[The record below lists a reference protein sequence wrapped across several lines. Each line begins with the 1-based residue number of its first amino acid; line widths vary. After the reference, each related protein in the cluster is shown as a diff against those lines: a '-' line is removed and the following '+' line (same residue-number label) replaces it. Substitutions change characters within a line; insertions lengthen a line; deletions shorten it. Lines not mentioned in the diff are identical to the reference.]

1 MALTDKLSNIADA
14 IRTKTD
20 TTGKMTL
27 TEMPDKILGIQTS
40 EDLDT
45 ELTEQQQLISELKTT
60 LETKAAGVT
69 INNQDKTITE
79 NGTYTA
85 DEGYTGLGTVTVEV
99 APPPSD
105 IDALIDGSIT
115 EVSSNVTK
123 VGSYAFYECKSL
135 VSADIPSAQSIGAYA
150 FYFCSKLPSIN
161 CPKVTSIGQQAFSNT
176 KIKSADFPLVTSIG
190 ANAFAANSE
199 LESVNF
205 PLLSIINSSSFSSC
219 AKLTNVTFPSATAIY
234 NNAFSGDAKLVSAD
248 FLLVTRIQTY
258 VFQSCCSLTRV
269 ILRSL
274 TMCVLNNTNAFNYCY
289 HIHGTTDS
297 TFNPNGL
304 KDGYI
309 YVPRDLVE
317 SYKSATNWSNFATQ
331 FRALEDYTVD
341 GTTTGALDESKI

>member
-85 DEGYTGLGTVTVEV
+85 DSGYTGLGTVTVSV

-105 IDALIDGSIT
+105 IDALIERSLT
-115 EVSSNVTK
+115 EIHSNAASVAPYTFR
-123 VGSYAFYECKSL
+123 SYGSL
-135 VSADIPSAQSIGAYA
+135 VSVDFPLAESVGMD
-150 FYFCSKLPSIN
+150 
-161 CPKVTSIGQQAFSNT
+161 AFSNCESLKNANFPSVT
-176 KIKSADFPLVTSIG
+176 VIGSQSFYSSGLISVDFPLLTDG
-190 ANAFAANSE
+190 NSRE
-199 LESVNF
+199 FQSCLSLMRVNM
-205 PLLSIINSSSFSSC
+205 PLLKSISSYMFSGCNKLQTADFGSVTEINNY
-219 AKLTNVTFPSATAIY
+219 ALTCGTLTRLILRSANICNLKNV
-234 NNAFSGDAKLVSAD
+234 NAFSS
-248 FLLVTRIQTY
+248 
-258 VFQSCCSLTRV
+258 S
-269 ILRSL
+269 
-274 TMCVLNNTNAFNYCY
+274 Y
-289 HIHGTTDS
+289 HILGTTH
-297 TFNPNGL
+297 TVHNPEGL

-309 YVPRDLVE
+309 YVPRNLVE
-317 SYKSATNWSNFATQ
+317 SYKAATNWSNFATQ